1 MDSQLTYAAYD
12 MEAAQPNLFH
22 LNMKKQ
28 TEGIHGENQLMGHIV
43 ATSRIAL
50 NLHVVLQVGSVG
62 HREHRGL
69 AFHASE
75 MPLAGQILY
84 R

>member
-1 MDSQLTYAAYD
+1 MENYYAAYD
-12 MEAAQPNLFH
+12 MEAAQPNLLFH

-43 ATSRIAL
+43 VTSRIAQ
-50 NLHVVLQVGSVG
+50 NPHVVLQVGGVG
-62 HREHRGL
+62 YREHRGL